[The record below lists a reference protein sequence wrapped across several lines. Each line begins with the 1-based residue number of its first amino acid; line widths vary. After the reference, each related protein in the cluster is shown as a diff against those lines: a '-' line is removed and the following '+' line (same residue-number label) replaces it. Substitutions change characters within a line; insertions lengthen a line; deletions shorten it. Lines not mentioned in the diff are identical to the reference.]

1 MEAFIATLIIFLWP
15 HNQVGGEILSFEVVS
30 VSLDS
35 ALVSWELGDRVTS
48 LEIVCSP
55 LRVNYYT
62 VTPVRSHVMEDYLRT
77 FFRSRTLSP
86 PLSS

>member
-1 MEAFIATLIIFLWP
+1 MRLDLLMCRLKEKMETFIATLIIFLSQ

-35 ALVSWELGDRVTS
+35 ALVTWELGDRVTS

-62 VTPVRSHVMEDYLRT
+62 VTPVRSQFM
-77 FFRSRTLSP
+77 
-86 PLSS
+86 